1 MSLKWLPNALTIA
14 RILAAPI
21 ILYLLSGWGEIDP
34 ASAFLWALFLFIV
47 ASVTDGL
54 DGWAAR
60 ALDASSKFGA
70 TLDLWGD
77 KILVFAPLMGWL
89 IAGAFSPLALIAL
102 LALTARDLVIMALR
116 AARPDVNLGASF
128 LAKSKTALVMVGMS
142 IMLLAQWMLAENVSF
157 AEPTSLIGQSLLTL
171 GCIASLYTGLQY
183 ARAAL
188 AAPKPE

>member
-1 MSLKWLPNALTIA
+1 MPLKWLPNALTIA
-14 RILAAPI
+14 RILAAPV
-21 ILYLLSGWGEIDP
+21 ILYLLAGWGEIDP
-34 ASAFLWALFLFIV
+34 ASASLWALFLFII
-47 ASVTDGL
+47 ASITDGL

-102 LALTARDLVIMALR
+102 LALTARDIAIMALR

-128 LAKSKTALVMVGMS
+128 LAKSKTALVMIGMS
-142 IMLLAQWMLAENVSF
+142 VMLLAQWMLVETMSF
-157 AEPTSLIGQSLLTL
+157 AQITSLIGQSLLTL